1 MIRLNAFFTLKD
13 DVTLEELKAVTDE
26 LVAKS
31 REDEGNKGYDLYQS
45 TTNPKVMMFCESW
58 ESQEA
63 LDKHSSAPHFNEAVP
78 KIGAM
83 AVDGLKIEKFEK

>member
-1 MIRLNAFFTLKD
+1 
-13 DVTLEELKAVTDE
+13 
-26 LVAKS
+26 
-31 REDEGNKGYDLYQS
+31 
-45 TTNPKVMMFCESW
+45 MMFCESW